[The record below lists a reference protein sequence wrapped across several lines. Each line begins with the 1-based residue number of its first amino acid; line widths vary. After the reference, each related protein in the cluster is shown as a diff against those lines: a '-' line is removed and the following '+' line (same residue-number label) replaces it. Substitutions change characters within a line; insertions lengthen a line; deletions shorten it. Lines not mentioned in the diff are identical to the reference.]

1 MKTRANYA
9 RLVAVGKRQAVLLP
23 MDVKFEGKRISVHAF
38 GRGLLIE
45 PVEKPMFRSTKE
57 WFAALDACP
66 VSPDFLRDLRD

>member
-1 MKTRANYA
+1 MKTRAKYA
-9 RLVAVGKRQAVLLP
+9 RLLSVGKRQAVLLP
-23 MDVKFEGKRISVHAF
+23 TDVKFEGKRVSVHSS

-66 VSPDFLRDLRD
+66 MSPDFLRDLRD